1 MVKLIKWVKNGAF
14 VYQQRSYISNAHF
27 KNFVSLRS
35 VRDDTQTGLIKTF
48 LVLSAQFFLL

>member
-1 MVKLIKWVKNGAF
+1 MVKLIKRVKNGAF
-14 VYQQRSYISNAHF
+14 AYQQRSYISTAHF